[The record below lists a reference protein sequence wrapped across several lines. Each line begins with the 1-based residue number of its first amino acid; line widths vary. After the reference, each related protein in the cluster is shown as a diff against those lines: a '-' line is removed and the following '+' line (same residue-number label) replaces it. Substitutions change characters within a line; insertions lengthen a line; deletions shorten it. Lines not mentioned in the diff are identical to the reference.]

1 MKKISEN
8 LSSKFSLKGFDHAK
22 QSGTDAPRTASE
34 TAIQKNSN
42 W

>member
-8 LSSKFSLKGFDHAK
+8 FSQKGFDHAK